1 MYNLFINL
9 KFQEG
14 AILFMEKEF
23 LIVDFNPQ
31 ASADVGKYALRQSLI
46 GSKEEVKPSEIKYAT
61 ENEYLA
67 RLIVRADDVEESV
80 FDGNTL
86 LFVVDKDHE
95 PKAISVVLYN
105 DETGSIKAIEPIIE
119 LAGDEEQAP
128 AQPQEQEEAHELGET
143 SKEELE
149 QKEASNEDS
158 LEQTIETIVPSVG
171 DLYERVNEPLHV
183 DEQFL
188 ADREVLS
195 LKTQL
200 ETSLST
206 IRFILGKEIDELIR
220 DGKFEEA
227 KRLVVEQLKQSPSS
241 ELLEYQSSLRALENQ
256 KEEVRMTVD
265 EIKSSYDKRKQEA
278 WEQEVLEYQA
288 RWEEEY
294 RLANP
299 DDSEVRAANY
309 VLSQKPH
316 IAELNQEVS
325 NKKVAVEKDVMTAI
339 VKSGGDSSTGRLL
352 DFLRMKERYQNELD
366 KITGAIAGNKRVVST
381 PVVEQPAFV
390 ETSHEE
396 VVAPVVEQ
404 EVHEELHQQ
413 LPDKE
418 EVPQISEDFD
428 DLDAEFEKEFA
439 ALDAAPVSL
448 ESTPVV
454 ELQPELSHEEVA
466 HNDIVDEDDLFE
478 DDFEDVEEESPEQ
491 HEDLGDSFDEL
502 GDEEELHEEIAHNED
517 EEFESE
523 DEDDFDDFAEYKED
537 EDEEVEA
544 PKSNKKL
551 GLGAKVGIGAGA
563 VGLLAAIGVG
573 GVMLLNPS
581 NDQKAN
587 EPSTSEQAP
596 AEKSEDTTVK
606 PLVSVGDTLVITKA
620 DKKEYTV
627 KVLEVLPDGSIY
639 TDGGDNG
646 EKIHITYEQLQ
657 KKFGQ

>member
-1 MYNLFINL
+1 
-9 KFQEG
+9 
-14 AILFMEKEF
+14 MEQEF
-23 LIVDFNPQ
+23 LIVDFEPQ
-31 ASADVGKYALRQSLI
+31 KSAEVEKFALRQALI
-46 GSKEEVKPSEIKYAT
+46 GNKEAVEPSEIKYAT
-61 ENEYLA
+61 ENEYSQ
-67 RLIVRADDVEESV
+67 RLIVRADDAEKSV

-86 LFVVDKDHE
+86 LFAVDKEYE
-95 PKAISVVLYN
+95 PRAISVVLYN
-105 DETGSIKAIEPIIE
+105 DETGSIKAIDPIIE
-119 LAGDEEQAP
+119 LAGANEELV
-128 AQPQEQEEAHELGET
+128 QPQVQEQLEAHEQEET
-143 SKEELE
+143 SH
-149 QKEASNEDS
+149 EDS
-158 LEQTIETIVPSVG
+158 EQESQSEDSIEQTIDTIVPSVG
-171 DLYERVNEPLHV
+171 DLYQRVNEPLHI

-188 ADREVLS
+188 TDREVLS
-195 LKTQL
+195 SKTQL

-227 KRLVVEQLKQSPSS
+227 KRLVVSELKQSPSS
-241 ELLEYQSSLRALENQ
+241 ELLEYQAALRALESQN
-256 KEEVRMTVD
+256 EEVRATVD

-309 VLSQKPH
+309 LLSQKPH
-316 IAELNQEVS
+316 IIELNNAVAE
-325 NKKVAVEKDVMTAI
+325 KKVAAEKDVLEAI
-339 VKSGGDSSTGRLL
+339 VKNGGDGSAGRLL
-352 DFLRMKERYQNELD
+352 DFLRTKERYQLELD
-366 KITGAIAGNKRVVST
+366 KIAGAISHSKRVEST
-381 PVVEQPAFV
+381 PVVEEPAFV
-390 ETSHEE
+390 EEQHVQEE
-396 VVAPVVEQ
+396 VQPVVEQ
-404 EVHEELHQQ
+404 EVHQEL
-413 LPDKE
+413 PSKE
-418 EVPQISEDFD
+418 EVAPISDDFD

-448 ESTPVV
+448 ESAPVV
-454 ELQPELSHEEVA
+454 EEQPEVLHEEVA
-466 HNDIVDEDDLFE
+466 HEVVSHNDIDENDFLE
-478 DDFEDVEEESPEQ
+478 DDFEDFEESPKQ

-502 GDEEELHEEIAHNED
+502 GDEEEHHEAISYDD
-517 EEFESE
+517 EFDVES
-523 DEDDFDDFAEYKED
+523 DEDDFDDFAEYKDD

-544 PKSNKKL
+544 PKSGKKL
-551 GLGAKVGIGAGA
+551 GLGAKIGIGAGA
-563 VGLLAAIGVG
+563 VGLLAAVGVG
-573 GVMLLNPS
+573 GVMLLNQG

-596 AEKSEDTTVK
+596 AEKSDDTTVK

>member
-1 MYNLFINL
+1 
-9 KFQEG
+9 
-14 AILFMEKEF
+14 MEKEF

-61 ENEYLA
+61 ENEYSA

-105 DETGSIKAIEPIIE
+105 DETGSIKVIEPIIE
-119 LAGDEEQAP
+119 LVGDEEQAP
-128 AQPQEQEEAHELGET
+128 AQPQEQEEAREQGET
-143 SKEELE
+143 SQEESE
-149 QKEASNEDS
+149 QEEASNEDS

-227 KRLVVEQLKQSPSS
+227 KRLVIEQLKQSPSS

-325 NKKVAVEKDVMTAI
+325 NKKVAAEKDVMTAI

-381 PVVEQPAFV
+381 RVVEQPAFV
-390 ETSHEE
+390 EESHEE

-404 EVHEELHQQ
+404 EVHEELQHQ

-418 EVPQISEDFD
+418 EATQISEDFD

-448 ESTPVV
+448 ESAPVV
-454 ELQPELSHEEVA
+454 ESQPEVSHEETA
-466 HNDIVDEDDLFE
+466 HNDIVEDEDLFE
-478 DDFEDVEEESPEQ
+478 DDFEDVEESPK
-491 HEDLGDSFDEL
+491 HNEDLGDSFDEL

-517 EEFESE
+517 DEFDVES
-523 DEDDFDDFAEYKED
+523 DEDDFDDFAEYKE

-587 EPSTSEQAP
+587 EPSTSEQVP

>member
-1 MYNLFINL
+1 
-9 KFQEG
+9 
-14 AILFMEKEF
+14 MEKEF
-23 LIVDFNPQ
+23 LIVDFTPQ
-31 ASADVGKYALRQSLI
+31 GDAKFASYALRQSLI
-46 GSKEEVKPSEIKYAT
+46 GSKEAVDPSEIKYAT
-61 ENEYLA
+61 ENEYTT

-86 LFVVDKDHE
+86 LFVVDKDYE

-105 DETGSIKAIEPIIE
+105 DETGSIKVIDPIIE
-119 LAGDEEQAP
+119 LASANEEQAP
-128 AQPQEQEEAHELGET
+128 AQPQEQEEAHGQGET
-143 SKEELE
+143 SQEESE

-316 IAELNQEVS
+316 IAELNEVVAT
-325 NKKVAVEKDVMTAI
+325 NKVAAEKDVMTAI
-339 VKSGGDSSTGRLL
+339 VKNGGDSSTGRLL

-390 ETSHEE
+390 EESHEE
-396 VVAPVVEQ
+396 VVAPTVEQ
-404 EVHEELHQQ
+404 ESHEELHQQ
-413 LPDKE
+413 LPGKE
-418 EVPQISEDFD
+418 EATQISEDFD

-448 ESTPVV
+448 ESAPVV
-454 ELQPELSHEEVA
+454 DSQPEVSHEEVA

-478 DDFEDVEEESPEQ
+478 DDFEDVAEESPK
-491 HEDLGDSFDEL
+491 HDEDLGDSFDEL
-502 GDEEELHEEIAHNED
+502 GDEEELHGEISHDED

-537 EDEEVEA
+537 EDDEVEA

>member
-1 MYNLFINL
+1 
-9 KFQEG
+9 
-14 AILFMEKEF
+14 MEKEF
-23 LIVDFNPQ
+23 LIVDFTPQ
-31 ASADVGKYALRQSLI
+31 GDAKFASYALRQSLI
-46 GSKEEVKPSEIKYAT
+46 GSKEAVDPSEIKYAT
-61 ENEYLA
+61 ENEYTT

-86 LFVVDKDHE
+86 LFVVDKDYE

-105 DETGSIKAIEPIIE
+105 DETGSIKVIDPIIE
-119 LAGDEEQAP
+119 LASANEEQAP
-128 AQPQEQEEAHELGET
+128 AQPQEQEEAHGQGET
-143 SKEELE
+143 SQEESE

-158 LEQTIETIVPSVG
+158 LEQTIKTIVPSVG

-227 KRLVVEQLKQSPSS
+227 KRLVVAQLKQSPSS

-316 IAELNQEVS
+316 IAELNEVVAT
-325 NKKVAVEKDVMTAI
+325 NKVAAEKDVMTAI
-339 VKSGGDSSTGRLL
+339 VKNGGDSSTGRLL

-390 ETSHEE
+390 EESHEE
-396 VVAPVVEQ
+396 VVAPTVEQ
-404 EVHEELHQQ
+404 ESHEELHQQ
-413 LPDKE
+413 LPGKE
-418 EVPQISEDFD
+418 EATQISEDFD

-448 ESTPVV
+448 ESAPVV
-454 ELQPELSHEEVA
+454 DSQPEVSHEEVA

-478 DDFEDVEEESPEQ
+478 DDFEDVAEESPK
-491 HEDLGDSFDEL
+491 HDEDLGDSFDEL
-502 GDEEELHEEIAHNED
+502 GDEEELHGEISHDED
-517 EEFESE
+517 EEFESK

>member
-1 MYNLFINL
+1 
-9 KFQEG
+9 
-14 AILFMEKEF
+14 MEKEF
-23 LIVDFNPQ
+23 LIVDFTPQ
-31 ASADVGKYALRQSLI
+31 GDANVTTYALRQSLI
-46 GSKEEVKPSEIKYAT
+46 GSKEAVAPSEIKYAT
-61 ENEYLA
+61 ENDYEN
-67 RLIVRADDVEESV
+67 RLIVQVDDVENSV

-86 LFVVDKDHE
+86 LFAVDKEYE
-95 PKAISVVLYN
+95 PRAISVVLYN

-119 LAGDEEQAP
+119 LAGDEEEQAP
-128 AQPQEQEEAHELGET
+128 AQPQEQEEAHEQGET
-143 SKEELE
+143 SQEESE
-149 QKEASNEDS
+149 QEEASSEDS

-316 IAELNQEVS
+316 IAELSEAVAEN
-325 NKKVAVEKDVMTAI
+325 KVAAEKDVMTAI
-339 VKSGGDSSTGRLL
+339 VKNGGDSSTGRLL

-366 KITGAIAGNKRVVST
+366 KITGAISGNKRVVST

-390 ETSHEE
+390 EESHEE
-396 VVAPVVEQ
+396 VVAPAVEQ
-404 EVHEELHQQ
+404 EAHEELHQQ

-418 EVPQISEDFD
+418 EATQISEDFD

-454 ELQPELSHEEVA
+454 ESQPELSHEEVA

-478 DDFEDVEEESPEQ
+478 DDLEDVEEESPEQ

-502 GDEEELHEEIAHNED
+502 GDEEELHGEIAHDED

>member
-1 MYNLFINL
+1 
-9 KFQEG
+9 
-14 AILFMEKEF
+14 MEKEF
-23 LIVDFNPQ
+23 LIVDFTPQ
-31 ASADVGKYALRQSLI
+31 GDANVTTYALRQSLI
-46 GSKEEVKPSEIKYAT
+46 GSKEAVAPSEIKYAT
-61 ENEYLA
+61 ENDYEN
-67 RLIVRADDVEESV
+67 RLIVQVDDVENSV

-86 LFVVDKDHE
+86 LFAVDKEYE
-95 PKAISVVLYN
+95 PRAISVVLYN
-105 DETGSIKAIEPIIE
+105 DETGSIKAVEPIIE
-119 LAGDEEQAP
+119 LAGDKEEQAP
-128 AQPQEQEEAHELGET
+128 AQPQEQEEAHEQGET
-143 SKEELE
+143 SQEESE
-149 QKEASNEDS
+149 QKEALNEDS

-325 NKKVAVEKDVMTAI
+325 NKKVAAEKDVMTAI

-366 KITGAIAGNKRVVST
+366 KITGAIAGNKRVAST
-381 PVVEQPAFV
+381 PVVEQPAFF
-390 ETSHEE
+390 EESHEE

-404 EVHEELHQQ
+404 EAHEELHQQ

-418 EVPQISEDFD
+418 EATQISEDFD

-448 ESTPVV
+448 ESAPVV
-454 ELQPELSHEEVA
+454 ESQPEVTHEEVA

-502 GDEEELHEEIAHNED
+502 GDEEELHGEISHD
-517 EEFESE
+517 E

-537 EDEEVEA
+537 EDEEVES

>member
-1 MYNLFINL
+1 
-9 KFQEG
+9 
-14 AILFMEKEF
+14 MEKEF
-23 LIVDFNPQ
+23 LIVDFTPQ
-31 ASADVGKYALRQSLI
+31 GDANVTTYALRQSLI
-46 GSKEEVKPSEIKYAT
+46 GSKEAVAPSEIKYAT
-61 ENEYLA
+61 ENDYEN
-67 RLIVRADDVEESV
+67 RLIVQVDDVENSV
-80 FDGNTL
+80 FDGHTL
-86 LFVVDKDHE
+86 LFAVDKEYE
-95 PKAISVVLYN
+95 PRAISVVLYN

-119 LAGDEEQAP
+119 LAGDEEEQAP
-128 AQPQEQEEAHELGET
+128 AQPQEQEEAHEQGET
-143 SKEELE
+143 SQEESE
-149 QKEASNEDS
+149 QEEASSEDS

-316 IAELNQEVS
+316 IAELSEAVAEN
-325 NKKVAVEKDVMTAI
+325 KVAAEKDVMTAI
-339 VKSGGDSSTGRLL
+339 VKNGGDSSTGRLL

-390 ETSHEE
+390 EESHEE

-404 EVHEELHQQ
+404 EAHEELHQQ

-418 EVPQISEDFD
+418 EATQISEDFD

-454 ELQPELSHEEVA
+454 ESQPEVTHEEFT

-478 DDFEDVEEESPEQ
+478 DDFEDVEEESPKQ

-502 GDEEELHEEIAHNED
+502 GDEEEHHGEISHDED

>member
-1 MYNLFINL
+1 
-9 KFQEG
+9 
-14 AILFMEKEF
+14 MEKEF

-31 ASADVGKYALRQSLI
+31 GDAKFASYALRQSLI
-46 GSKEEVKPSEIKYAT
+46 GSKEAVDPSEIKYAT
-61 ENEYLA
+61 ENDYST

-86 LFVVDKDHE
+86 LFAVDKEYE
-95 PKAISVVLYN
+95 PSAISVVLYN
-105 DETGSIKAIEPIIE
+105 DETGGIRAIEPIIE
-119 LAGDEEQAP
+119 SVGDNEKQAST
-128 AQPQEQEEAHELGET
+128 QPQEREET
-143 SKEELE
+143 SHEDSE
-149 QKEASNEDS
+149 QQEASNEDS
-158 LEQTIETIVPSVG
+158 LEQTIETIIPSIG
-171 DLYERVNEPLHV
+171 NLYERVNEPLHV
-183 DEQFL
+183 DDQFL
-188 ADREVLS
+188 ANIEVLS

-206 IRFILGKEIDELIR
+206 IRFIVGEELDELIR
-220 DGKFEEA
+220 DGKFDEA
-227 KRLVVEQLKQSPSS
+227 KRLVVEQLKQSPSI
-241 ELLEYQSSLRALENQ
+241 ELLEYQTSLRALENQ

-278 WEQEVLEYQA
+278 WEQELANYQL

-316 IAELNQEVS
+316 IAELNEAVAK
-325 NKKVAVEKDVMTAI
+325 NKVAAEKDVMTAI

-352 DFLRMKERYQNELD
+352 DFLRLKERYQNELD
-366 KITGAIAGNKRVVST
+366 KITGAIASNKRLAST
-381 PVVEQPAFV
+381 PVVETPAFV
-390 ETSHEE
+390 EESHEE
-396 VVAPVVEQ
+396 VAPVAEHEAHEELQ
-404 EVHEELHQQ
+404 EELHQQ

-418 EVPQISEDFD
+418 EVSPISEDFD

-448 ESTPVV
+448 ESTPVI
-454 ELQPELSHEEVA
+454 ESHPEVSHEEVA
-466 HNDIVDEDDLFE
+466 HHDIVEDDFSE
-478 DDFEDVEEESPEQ
+478 DDFEDVGESPKHE
-491 HEDLGDSFDEL
+491 EDLGDSFDEL
-502 GDEEELHEEIAHNED
+502 GDEEELHEEAIDDED
-517 EEFESE
+517 FDSE
-523 DEDDFDDFAEYKED
+523 DDDDFDDFAEYRED
-537 EDEEVEA
+537 DDEEVES
-544 PKSNKKL
+544 PKRSKKL
-551 GLGAKVGIGAGA
+551 GTGAKIGIGAGA
-563 VGLLAAIGVG
+563 VGLLATIGVG
-573 GVMLLNPS
+573 GMMLLNQG

-606 PLVSVGDTLVITKA
+606 PLVSVGDTLVITKS

>member
-1 MYNLFINL
+1 
-9 KFQEG
+9 
-14 AILFMEKEF
+14 MEKEF

-119 LAGDEEQAP
+119 LVGDEEQAP
-128 AQPQEQEEAHELGET
+128 AQPQEQEEAHEQEET
-143 SKEELE
+143 SQEELE

-325 NKKVAVEKDVMTAI
+325 NKKVAAEKDVMTAI
-339 VKSGGDSSTGRLL
+339 VKNGGDSSTGRLL
-352 DFLRMKERYQNELD
+352 DFLRMKERYQSELD

-390 ETSHEE
+390 EESHEE
-396 VVAPVVEQ
+396 VVAPTVEQ
-404 EVHEELHQQ
+404 ESHEELHQQ
-413 LPDKE
+413 LPGKE
-418 EVPQISEDFD
+418 EATQISEDFD

-454 ELQPELSHEEVA
+454 ESQPEVSHEEVA

-478 DDFEDVEEESPEQ
+478 DDFEDVAEESPKQ

-502 GDEEELHEEIAHNED
+502 GDEEELHGEISHDED
-517 EEFESE
+517 EEFKSE
-523 DEDDFDDFAEYKED
+523 DEDDFDDFAEYNED

-551 GLGAKVGIGAGA
+551 GLGAKIGIGAGA

>member
-1 MYNLFINL
+1 
-9 KFQEG
+9 
-14 AILFMEKEF
+14 MEKEF
-23 LIVDFNPQ
+23 LIVDFTPQ
-31 ASADVGKYALRQSLI
+31 GDANVTTYALRQSLI
-46 GSKEEVKPSEIKYAT
+46 GSKEAVAPSEIKYAT
-61 ENEYLA
+61 ENDYEN
-67 RLIVRADDVEESV
+67 RLIVQVDDVENSV

-86 LFVVDKDHE
+86 LFAVDKEYE
-95 PKAISVVLYN
+95 PRAISVVLYN

-119 LAGDEEQAP
+119 LAGDEEEQAP
-128 AQPQEQEEAHELGET
+128 AQPQEQEEAHEQGET
-143 SKEELE
+143 SQEESE
-149 QKEASNEDS
+149 QEEASSEDS

-316 IAELNQEVS
+316 IAELSEAVAEN
-325 NKKVAVEKDVMTAI
+325 KVAVEKDVMTAI
-339 VKSGGDSSTGRLL
+339 VKNGGDSSTGRLL

-381 PVVEQPAFV
+381 PVVEQPEFV
-390 ETSHEE
+390 EESHEE

-404 EVHEELHQQ
+404 EAHEELHQQ

-418 EVPQISEDFD
+418 EATQISEDFD

-454 ELQPELSHEEVA
+454 ESQPEVTHEEFT

-478 DDFEDVEEESPEQ
+478 DDFEDVEEESPKQ

-502 GDEEELHEEIAHNED
+502 GDEEEHHGEISHDED

>member
-1 MYNLFINL
+1 
-9 KFQEG
+9 
-14 AILFMEKEF
+14 MEKEF
-23 LIVDFNPQ
+23 LIVDFTPQ
-31 ASADVGKYALRQSLI
+31 GDAKFASYALRQSLI
-46 GSKEEVKPSEIKYAT
+46 GSKEAVDPSEIKYAT
-61 ENEYLA
+61 ENEYTT
-67 RLIVRADDVEESV
+67 RLIVRVDDVEESV

-86 LFVVDKDHE
+86 LFVVDKDYE

-105 DETGSIKAIEPIIE
+105 DETGSIKVIDPIIE
-119 LAGDEEQAP
+119 LASANEEQAP
-128 AQPQEQEEAHELGET
+128 AQPQEQEEAYGQGET
-143 SKEELE
+143 SQEESE

-256 KEEVRMTVD
+256 KEEVRITVD

-325 NKKVAVEKDVMTAI
+325 NKKVAAEKDVMTAI

-381 PVVEQPAFV
+381 QVVEQPAFV
-390 ETSHEE
+390 EESHEE

-404 EVHEELHQQ
+404 EAHEELHQQ

-418 EVPQISEDFD
+418 EAPQISEDFD

-454 ELQPELSHEEVA
+454 ESQPELSHEEVA
-466 HNDIVDEDDLFE
+466 HIDIVDEDDLFE
-478 DDFEDVEEESPEQ
+478 DDFEDVAEESPEQ

-502 GDEEELHEEIAHNED
+502 GDEEEHHGEITHDED

-523 DEDDFDDFAEYKED
+523 DEGDFDDFAEYKED

-596 AEKSEDTTVK
+596 AAKSEDTTVK

>member
-1 MYNLFINL
+1 
-9 KFQEG
+9 
-14 AILFMEKEF
+14 MEQEF
-23 LIVDFNPQ
+23 LIVDFTPQ
-31 ASADVGKYALRQSLI
+31 GDANVTTYALRQSLI
-46 GSKEEVKPSEIKYAT
+46 GSKEAVAPSEIKYAT
-61 ENEYLA
+61 ENDYEN
-67 RLIVRADDVEESV
+67 RLIVQVDDVENSV

-86 LFVVDKDHE
+86 LFAVDKEYE
-95 PKAISVVLYN
+95 PRAISVVLYN
-105 DETGSIKAIEPIIE
+105 DETGSIKAIDPIIE
-119 LAGDEEQAP
+119 LAGANEELV
-128 AQPQEQEEAHELGET
+128 QPQVQEQVEAHEQDET
-143 SKEELE
+143 SH
-149 QKEASNEDS
+149 EDS
-158 LEQTIETIVPSVG
+158 EQESQSEDSIEQTIETIVPSVG

-206 IRFILGKEIDELIR
+206 IRFFLGEEIDELIR

-241 ELLEYQSSLRALENQ
+241 ELLEYQSSLRALETQ

-325 NKKVAVEKDVMTAI
+325 NKKVAAEKDVMTAI

-366 KITGAIAGNKRVVST
+366 KITGAIAGNKRVAST

-390 ETSHEE
+390 EESHEE

-404 EVHEELHQQ
+404 EAHEELHQQ

-418 EVPQISEDFD
+418 EVTQISEDFD

-448 ESTPVV
+448 ESAPVV
-454 ELQPELSHEEVA
+454 ESQPEVSHEEVA

-478 DDFEDVEEESPEQ
+478 DDFEDVAEESPK
-491 HEDLGDSFDEL
+491 HDEDLGDSFDEL
-502 GDEEELHEEIAHNED
+502 GDEEELHGEISHDED

-537 EDEEVEA
+537 EDDEVEA

>member
-1 MYNLFINL
+1 
-9 KFQEG
+9 
-14 AILFMEKEF
+14 MEKEF
-23 LIVDFNPQ
+23 LIVDFTPQ
-31 ASADVGKYALRQSLI
+31 GDAKFASYALRQSLI
-46 GSKEEVKPSEIKYAT
+46 GSKEAVDPSEIKYAT
-61 ENEYLA
+61 ENEYTT

-86 LFVVDKDHE
+86 LFVVDKDYE

-105 DETGSIKAIEPIIE
+105 DETGSIKVIDPIIE
-119 LAGDEEQAP
+119 LASANEEQAP
-128 AQPQEQEEAHELGET
+128 AQPQEQEEAHGQGET
-143 SKEELE
+143 SQEESE

-227 KRLVVEQLKQSPSS
+227 KRLVVAQLKQSPSS

-278 WEQEVLEYQA
+278 WEQEVLEHQA

-316 IAELNQEVS
+316 IAELNEVVAT
-325 NKKVAVEKDVMTAI
+325 NKVAAEKDVMTAI
-339 VKSGGDSSTGRLL
+339 VKNGGDSSTGRLL

-390 ETSHEE
+390 EESHEE

-404 EVHEELHQQ
+404 EAHEELHQQ

-454 ELQPELSHEEVA
+454 ESQSELSHEEVA

-502 GDEEELHEEIAHNED
+502 GDEEELHGEIAHDED

>member
-1 MYNLFINL
+1 
-9 KFQEG
+9 
-14 AILFMEKEF
+14 MEKEF
-23 LIVDFNPQ
+23 LIVDFTPQ
-31 ASADVGKYALRQSLI
+31 GDANVTTYALRQSLI
-46 GSKEEVKPSEIKYAT
+46 GSKEAVAPSEIKYAT
-61 ENEYLA
+61 ENDYEN
-67 RLIVRADDVEESV
+67 RLIVQVDDVEDSV

-86 LFVVDKDHE
+86 LFAVDKEYE
-95 PKAISVVLYN
+95 PRAISVVLYN
-105 DETGSIKAIEPIIE
+105 DETGSIKAVEPIIE
-119 LAGDEEQAP
+119 LAGDKEEQAP
-128 AQPQEQEEAHELGET
+128 AQPQEQEEAHEQGET
-143 SKEELE
+143 SQEESE
-149 QKEASNEDS
+149 QEEASSEDS

-309 VLSQKPH
+309 VLSQKPY
-316 IAELNQEVS
+316 IAELSEAVAEN
-325 NKKVAVEKDVMTAI
+325 KVAAEKDVMTAI
-339 VKSGGDSSTGRLL
+339 VKNGGDSSTGRLL

-390 ETSHEE
+390 EESHEE

-404 EVHEELHQQ
+404 EAHEELHQQ

-418 EVPQISEDFD
+418 EATQISEDFD

-454 ELQPELSHEEVA
+454 ESQPEVTHEEFT

-478 DDFEDVEEESPEQ
+478 DDFEDVEEESPKQ
-491 HEDLGDSFDEL
+491 HEDLGDSFDES
-502 GDEEELHEEIAHNED
+502 GDDEEHHGEITHDED
-517 EEFESE
+517 

>member
-1 MYNLFINL
+1 
-9 KFQEG
+9 
-14 AILFMEKEF
+14 MEKEF
-23 LIVDFNPQ
+23 LIVDFEPQ
-31 ASADVGKYALRQSLI
+31 ANAEVEKFALRQALI
-46 GSKEEVKPSEIKYAT
+46 GSKEAVEPSEIKYAT
-61 ENEYLA
+61 ENEYST
-67 RLIVRADDVEESV
+67 RLIVRADDVESSV
-80 FDGNTL
+80 FDDNTL
-86 LFVVDKDHE
+86 LFAVDKEYE
-95 PKAISVVLYN
+95 PRAISVVLYN
-105 DETGSIKAIEPIIE
+105 DETGGIKAIEPIIE
-119 LAGDEEQAP
+119 LASADEEQSP
-128 AQPQEQEEAHELGET
+128 AQPQEQEEAYNERET
-143 SKEELE
+143 SHEDSE
-149 QKEASNEDS
+149 QEEASNEDS
-158 LEQTIETIVPSVG
+158 LEQTIETIVPSIG

-188 ADREVLS
+188 ANIEVLS

-206 IRFILGKEIDELIR
+206 IRFIIGKELDELIR

-241 ELLEYQSSLRALENQ
+241 ELLEYQTALRALENQ

-278 WEQEVLEYQA
+278 WEQELADYQL

-316 IAELNQEVS
+316 IAELNEAVS
-325 NKKVAVEKDVMTAI
+325 KNKVAAEKDVMTAI
-339 VKSGGDSSTGRLL
+339 VKNGGDGSTGRLL
-352 DFLRMKERYQNELD
+352 DFLRTKELYQRELD
-366 KITGAIAGNKRVVST
+366 KIAGAIASSKRVVST
-381 PVVEQPAFV
+381 SVVEAPAFV
-390 ETSHEE
+390 EESHEE
-396 VVAPVVEQ
+396 VAPVVEH
-404 EVHEELHQQ
+404 EAHEEIHQE

-418 EVPQISEDFD
+418 EVSQISEDFD

-439 ALDAAPVSL
+439 ALDAEPISL

-454 ELQPELSHEEVA
+454 ESQSELSHEEVA
-466 HNDIVDEDDLFE
+466 HNDIVEDDFLE
-478 DDFEDVEEESPEQ
+478 DDFEDVEESPK
-491 HEDLGDSFDEL
+491 HEEVLGDSFDDL
-502 GDEEELHEEIAHNED
+502 GDEEELHEESIED
-517 EEFESE
+517 EDVDFDSE
-523 DEDDFDDFAEYKED
+523 DEDDFDDFAEYQED
-537 EDEEVEA
+537 EDDEVEA

-551 GLGAKVGIGAGA
+551 GTGAKIGIGAGA

-573 GVMLLNPS
+573 GMMLLNPGT
-581 NDQKAN
+581 DQKAN
-587 EPSTSEQAP
+587 EPSTSEQAS

-627 KVLEVLPDGSIY
+627 KVLEVLPDGSVY

>member
-1 MYNLFINL
+1 
-9 KFQEG
+9 
-14 AILFMEKEF
+14 MEKEF

-61 ENEYLA
+61 ENEYSA

-95 PKAISVVLYN
+95 PKAISAVLYN
-105 DETGSIKAIEPIIE
+105 DETGSIKVIEPIIE
-119 LAGDEEQAP
+119 LVGDEEEQAP
-128 AQPQEQEEAHELGET
+128 AQPQEQEEAHEQGET
-143 SKEELE
+143 SQEYSE
-149 QKEASNEDS
+149 QEEASNEDS

-227 KRLVVEQLKQSPSS
+227 KRLVIEQLKQSPSS

-325 NKKVAVEKDVMTAI
+325 NKKVAAEKDVMTAI

-381 PVVEQPAFV
+381 QVVEQPAFV
-390 ETSHEE
+390 EESHEE
-396 VVAPVVEQ
+396 VVAPVLEQ
-404 EVHEELHQQ
+404 EVHEELHHQ

-418 EVPQISEDFD
+418 EATQISEDFD

-448 ESTPVV
+448 ESAPVV
-454 ELQPELSHEEVA
+454 ESQPEVSHEEIA
-466 HNDIVDEDDLFE
+466 HNDIVEDEDLFE
-478 DDFEDVEEESPEQ
+478 DDFEDVEESPK
-491 HEDLGDSFDEL
+491 HNEDLGDSFDEL

-517 EEFESE
+517 DEFDVES
-523 DEDDFDDFAEYKED
+523 DEDDFDDFAEYKE

-587 EPSTSEQAP
+587 EPSTSEQVP

>member
-1 MYNLFINL
+1 
-9 KFQEG
+9 
-14 AILFMEKEF
+14 MEKEF
-23 LIVDFNPQ
+23 LIVDFEPQ
-31 ASADVGKYALRQSLI
+31 ASADVEKFALRQALI
-46 GSKEEVKPSEIKYAT
+46 GNKEAVEPSEIQYAT
-61 ENEYLA
+61 ANDYST

-80 FDGNTL
+80 FDGHTL
-86 LFVVDKDHE
+86 LFAVDKDYE
-95 PKAISVVLYN
+95 PRAISVVLYN
-105 DETGSIKAIEPIIE
+105 DETGAIRVIDPIIE
-119 LAGDEEQAP
+119 LAGDGEEQAP
-128 AQPQEQEEAHELGET
+128 AQPQEQEEAHEQGET
-143 SKEELE
+143 SQEESE

-325 NKKVAVEKDVMTAI
+325 NKKVAAEKDVMTAI
-339 VKSGGDSSTGRLL
+339 VKNGGDSSTGRLL

-366 KITGAIAGNKRVVST
+366 KITGAIVGNKRVVST

-390 ETSHEE
+390 EESHEE
-396 VVAPVVEQ
+396 VVAPTVEQ
-404 EVHEELHQQ
+404 EAHEELHQQ

-418 EVPQISEDFD
+418 EVAQISEDFD

-439 ALDAAPVSL
+439 ALDVAPVSL
-448 ESTPVV
+448 ESAPVV
-454 ELQPELSHEEVA
+454 EPQPEVSHEEVA

-478 DDFEDVEEESPEQ
+478 DDFEDVVQESPEQ
-491 HEDLGDSFDEL
+491 HEDLGDSFEDLGDSFDEL
-502 GDEEELHEEIAHNED
+502 GDEEEHHGEISHDED

-596 AEKSEDTTVK
+596 AEKSEDTAVK

>member
-1 MYNLFINL
+1 
-9 KFQEG
+9 
-14 AILFMEKEF
+14 MEKEF
-23 LIVDFNPQ
+23 LIVDFTPQ
-31 ASADVGKYALRQSLI
+31 GDAKFASYALRQSLI
-46 GSKEEVKPSEIKYAT
+46 GSKEAVDPSEIKYAT
-61 ENEYLA
+61 ENEYTT

-86 LFVVDKDHE
+86 LFVVDKDYE

-105 DETGSIKAIEPIIE
+105 DETGSIKVIDPIIE
-119 LAGDEEQAP
+119 LASANEEQAP
-128 AQPQEQEEAHELGET
+128 AQPQEQEEAHGQGET
-143 SKEELE
+143 SQEESE

-158 LEQTIETIVPSVG
+158 LKQTIETIVPSVG

-227 KRLVVEQLKQSPSS
+227 KRLVVAQLKQSPSS

-316 IAELNQEVS
+316 IAELNEVVAT
-325 NKKVAVEKDVMTAI
+325 NKVAAEKDVMTAI
-339 VKSGGDSSTGRLL
+339 VKNGGDSSTGRLL

-390 ETSHEE
+390 EESHEE

-404 EVHEELHQQ
+404 EAHEELHQQ

-454 ELQPELSHEEVA
+454 ESQPELSHEEVA

-478 DDFEDVEEESPEQ
+478 DDFEDVAEESPK
-491 HEDLGDSFDEL
+491 HDEDLGDSFDEL
-502 GDEEELHEEIAHNED
+502 GDEEELHGEISHDED

>member
-1 MYNLFINL
+1 
-9 KFQEG
+9 
-14 AILFMEKEF
+14 MEKEF
-23 LIVDFNPQ
+23 LIVDFTPQ
-31 ASADVGKYALRQSLI
+31 GDAKFASYALRQSLI
-46 GSKEEVKPSEIKYAT
+46 GSKEAVDPSEIKYAT
-61 ENEYLA
+61 ENEYTT

-86 LFVVDKDHE
+86 LFVVDKDYE

-105 DETGSIKAIEPIIE
+105 DETGSIKVIDPIIE
-119 LAGDEEQAP
+119 LASANEEQAP
-128 AQPQEQEEAHELGET
+128 AQPQEQEEAHGQGET
-143 SKEELE
+143 SQEESE

-227 KRLVVEQLKQSPSS
+227 KRLVVAQLKQSPSS

-316 IAELNQEVS
+316 IAELNEVVAT
-325 NKKVAVEKDVMTAI
+325 NKVAAEKDVMTAI
-339 VKSGGDSSTGRLL
+339 VKNGGDSSTGRLL

-366 KITGAIAGNKRVVST
+366 KITGAIAGNKRVVPT

-390 ETSHEE
+390 EESHEE

-404 EVHEELHQQ
+404 EAHEELHQQ

-454 ELQPELSHEEVA
+454 ESQPELSHEEVA
-466 HNDIVDEDDLFE
+466 HNDIVDEDD
-478 DDFEDVEEESPEQ
+478 FEDVEEESPE
-491 HEDLGDSFDEL
+491 HDEDLGDSFDEL
-502 GDEEELHEEIAHNED
+502 GDEEELHGEIAHDVDD
-517 EEFESE
+517 EFDVES

>member
-1 MYNLFINL
+1 
-9 KFQEG
+9 
-14 AILFMEKEF
+14 MEKEF

-119 LAGDEEQAP
+119 LVGDEEQAP
-128 AQPQEQEEAHELGET
+128 AQPQEQEEAHEQGET
-143 SKEELE
+143 SQEYSE
-149 QKEASNEDS
+149 QEEASNEDS

-325 NKKVAVEKDVMTAI
+325 NKKVAAEKDVMTAI

-366 KITGAIAGNKRVVST
+366 NITGAIAGNKRVVST
-381 PVVEQPAFV
+381 QVVEQPAFV
-390 ETSHEE
+390 EESHEE

-404 EVHEELHQQ
+404 EVHEELHHQ

-418 EVPQISEDFD
+418 EATQISEDFD

-448 ESTPVV
+448 ESAPVV
-454 ELQPELSHEEVA
+454 ESQPEVSHEEVA

-478 DDFEDVEEESPEQ
+478 DDFEDVAEESPK
-491 HEDLGDSFDEL
+491 HDEDLGDSFDEL
-502 GDEEELHEEIAHNED
+502 GDEEELHGEISHDED

>member
-1 MYNLFINL
+1 
-9 KFQEG
+9 
-14 AILFMEKEF
+14 MEKEF
-23 LIVDFNPQ
+23 LIVDFEPQ
-31 ASADVGKYALRQSLI
+31 KSAEVEKFALRQALI
-46 GSKEEVKPSEIKYAT
+46 GNKEAVEPSEIQYAT
-61 ENEYLA
+61 TNDYST
-67 RLIVRADDVEESV
+67 RLIVRADDAEKSV

-86 LFVVDKDHE
+86 LFAVDKEYE
-95 PKAISVVLYN
+95 PRAISVVLYN
-105 DETGSIKAIEPIIE
+105 DETGAIRVIDPIIE

-128 AQPQEQEEAHELGET
+128 AQPQPQEQEESHEQGET
-143 SKEELE
+143 SQEESE
-149 QKEASNEDS
+149 QNEASNEDS

-316 IAELNQEVS
+316 IAELSEAVAEN
-325 NKKVAVEKDVMTAI
+325 KVAAEKDVMTAI
-339 VKSGGDSSTGRLL
+339 VKNGGDSSTGRLL

-390 ETSHEE
+390 EASHEE
-396 VVAPVVEQ
+396 VVAPTVEQ
-404 EVHEELHQQ
+404 EAHEELHQQ

-418 EVPQISEDFD
+418 EVTQISEDFD

-448 ESTPVV
+448 ESAPVV
-454 ELQPELSHEEVA
+454 ESQPEVSHEEVA

-478 DDFEDVEEESPEQ
+478 DDFEDIAEESPK
-491 HEDLGDSFDEL
+491 HDEDLGDSFDEL
-502 GDEEELHEEIAHNED
+502 GDEEELHGEISHDED

>member
-1 MYNLFINL
+1 
-9 KFQEG
+9 
-14 AILFMEKEF
+14 MEKEF
-23 LIVDFNPQ
+23 LIVDFTPQ
-31 ASADVGKYALRQSLI
+31 GDAKFASYALRQSLI
-46 GSKEEVKPSEIKYAT
+46 GSKEAVDPSEIKYAT
-61 ENEYLA
+61 ENEYTT

-80 FDGNTL
+80 FDSNTL
-86 LFVVDKDHE
+86 LFVVDKDYE

-105 DETGSIKAIEPIIE
+105 DETGSIKVIDPIIE
-119 LAGDEEQAP
+119 LASANEEQAP
-128 AQPQEQEEAHELGET
+128 AQPQEQEEAHGQGET
-143 SKEELE
+143 SQEESE

-227 KRLVVEQLKQSPSS
+227 KRLVVAQLKQSPSS

-316 IAELNQEVS
+316 IAELNEVVAT
-325 NKKVAVEKDVMTAI
+325 NKVAAEKDVMTAI
-339 VKSGGDSSTGRLL
+339 VKNGGDSSTGRLL

-390 ETSHEE
+390 EESHEE
-396 VVAPVVEQ
+396 VVAPTVEQ
-404 EVHEELHQQ
+404 ESHEELHQQ
-413 LPDKE
+413 LPGKE
-418 EVPQISEDFD
+418 EATQISEDFD

-448 ESTPVV
+448 ESAPVV
-454 ELQPELSHEEVA
+454 DSQPEVSHEEVA

-478 DDFEDVEEESPEQ
+478 DDFEDVAEESPK
-491 HEDLGDSFDEL
+491 HDEDLGDSFDEL
-502 GDEEELHEEIAHNED
+502 GDEEELHGEISHDED

-587 EPSTSEQAP
+587 GPSTSEQAP

>member
-1 MYNLFINL
+1 
-9 KFQEG
+9 
-14 AILFMEKEF
+14 MEKEF
-23 LIVDFNPQ
+23 LIVDFTPQ
-31 ASADVGKYALRQSLI
+31 GDANVTTYALRQSLI
-46 GSKEEVKPSEIKYAT
+46 GSKEAVAPSEIKYAT
-61 ENEYLA
+61 ENDYEN
-67 RLIVRADDVEESV
+67 RLIVQVDDVEDSV

-86 LFVVDKDHE
+86 LFAVDKEYE
-95 PKAISVVLYN
+95 PRAISVVLYN
-105 DETGSIKAIEPIIE
+105 DETGSIKAVEPIIE
-119 LAGDEEQAP
+119 LAGDKEEQAP
-128 AQPQEQEEAHELGET
+128 AQPQEQEEAHEQGET
-143 SKEELE
+143 SQEESE
-149 QKEASNEDS
+149 QEEASSEDS

-309 VLSQKPH
+309 VLSQKPY
-316 IAELNQEVS
+316 IAELSEAVAEN
-325 NKKVAVEKDVMTAI
+325 KVAAEKDVMTAI
-339 VKSGGDSSTGRLL
+339 VKNGGDSSTGRLL

-390 ETSHEE
+390 EESHEE

-404 EVHEELHQQ
+404 EAHEELHQQ

-418 EVPQISEDFD
+418 EATQISEDFD
-428 DLDAEFEKEFA
+428 DLDAEFEKELA

-454 ELQPELSHEEVA
+454 ESQPEVTHEEFT

-478 DDFEDVEEESPEQ
+478 DDFEDVEEESPKQ

-502 GDEEELHEEIAHNED
+502 GDD
-517 EEFESE
+517 EEHHGEITHDE
-523 DEDDFDDFAEYKED
+523 DDEDDFDDFAEYKED

>member
-1 MYNLFINL
+1 
-9 KFQEG
+9 
-14 AILFMEKEF
+14 MEKEF
-23 LIVDFNPQ
+23 LIVDFEPQ
-31 ASADVGKYALRQSLI
+31 ASADVEKFALRQALI
-46 GSKEEVKPSEIKYAT
+46 GNKEAVEPSEIQYAT
-61 ENEYLA
+61 ANDYST
-67 RLIVRADDVEESV
+67 RLIVRADDAEKSV

-86 LFVVDKDHE
+86 LFAVDKDYE

-105 DETGSIKAIEPIIE
+105 DETGAIRVIDPIIE
-119 LAGDEEQAP
+119 LAGDGEEQAP
-128 AQPQEQEEAHELGET
+128 AQPQEQDEAHEQGET
-143 SKEELE
+143 SQEESE
-149 QKEASNEDS
+149 HEEASNEDS

-188 ADREVLS
+188 ADRGVLS

-325 NKKVAVEKDVMTAI
+325 NKKVAAEKDVMTAI

-390 ETSHEE
+390 EESHEE

-404 EVHEELHQQ
+404 EAHEELHQQ
-413 LPDKE
+413 LPGKE
-418 EVPQISEDFD
+418 EATQISEDFD

-448 ESTPVV
+448 ESTPMV
-454 ELQPELSHEEVA
+454 ESQPELSHEEVA

-478 DDFEDVEEESPEQ
+478 DDFEDVEEESPKHE
-491 HEDLGDSFDEL
+491 EDLGDSFDEL
-502 GDEEELHEEIAHNED
+502 GDEEELHGEISHDED

-523 DEDDFDDFAEYKED
+523 DEDDFDDFAEYKE

>member
-1 MYNLFINL
+1 
-9 KFQEG
+9 
-14 AILFMEKEF
+14 MEKEF
-23 LIVDFNPQ
+23 LIVDFEPQ
-31 ASADVGKYALRQSLI
+31 ANAEVEKFALRQALI
-46 GSKEEVKPSEIKYAT
+46 GSKEAVEPSEIQYAT
-61 ENEYLA
+61 ANEYST
-67 RLIVRADDVEESV
+67 RLIVRADDVEKSV

-86 LFVVDKDHE
+86 LFAVDKEYE
-95 PKAISVVLYN
+95 PRAISVVLYN
-105 DETGSIKAIEPIIE
+105 DETGGIKAIDPIIE
-119 LAGDEEQAP
+119 LASADENQAP
-128 AQPQEQEEAHELGET
+128 AQLQEQEEAHNEGET
-143 SKEELE
+143 SHEDSE
-149 QKEASNEDS
+149 QEEASNEDS
-158 LEQTIETIVPSVG
+158 LEQTIETIVPSIG
-171 DLYERVNEPLHV
+171 DLYERVNEPLHI

-188 ADREVLS
+188 ANIEVLS

-206 IRFILGKEIDELIR
+206 IRFIVGKELDELIR
-220 DGKFEEA
+220 DGKFDES

-241 ELLEYQSSLRALENQ
+241 ELLEYQTALRALENQ

-278 WEQEVLEYQA
+278 WEQELADYQL

-316 IAELNQEVS
+316 IAELNEAVS
-325 NKKVAVEKDVMTAI
+325 KNKVAAEKDVMTAI

-352 DFLRMKERYQNELD
+352 DFLRLKERYQSELD
-366 KITGAIAGNKRVVST
+366 KIAGAIAGSKRVVST
-381 PVVEQPAFV
+381 PVVEAPAFV
-390 ETSHEE
+390 EESHEE
-396 VVAPVVEQ
+396 VAPVVEH
-404 EVHEELHQQ
+404 EAHEELHQE

-418 EVPQISEDFD
+418 EVAQISEDFD

-439 ALDAAPVSL
+439 ALDAEPISL

-454 ELQPELSHEEVA
+454 ESQPEVSHEEVA
-466 HNDIVDEDDLFE
+466 HNDIVEDDLLE
-478 DDFEDVEEESPEQ
+478 DDFEDVEESPK
-491 HEDLGDSFDEL
+491 HEEVLGDSFDDL
-502 GDEEELHEEIAHNED
+502 GDEDELHEESIED
-517 EEFESE
+517 EDVDFDSE
-523 DEDDFDDFAEYKED
+523 DEDDFDDFAEYQED
-537 EDEEVEA
+537 EDDEVEA

-551 GLGAKVGIGAGA
+551 GTGAKIGIGAGA

-573 GVMLLNPS
+573 GMMLLNPGT
-581 NDQKAN
+581 DQKAN
-587 EPSTSEQAP
+587 EPSTSEQAS

-627 KVLEVLPDGSIY
+627 KVLEVLPDGSVY

>member
-1 MYNLFINL
+1 
-9 KFQEG
+9 
-14 AILFMEKEF
+14 MEKEF
-23 LIVDFNPQ
+23 LIVDFTPQ
-31 ASADVGKYALRQSLI
+31 GDAKFASYALRQSLI
-46 GSKEEVKPSEIKYAT
+46 GSKEAVDPSEIKYAT
-61 ENEYLA
+61 ENEYTT

-86 LFVVDKDHE
+86 LFVVDKDYE

-105 DETGSIKAIEPIIE
+105 DETGSIKVIDPIIE
-119 LAGDEEQAP
+119 LASANEEQAP
-128 AQPQEQEEAHELGET
+128 AQPQEQEEAHGQGET
-143 SKEELE
+143 SQEESE

-183 DEQFL
+183 DEQSL

-227 KRLVVEQLKQSPSS
+227 KRLVVAQLKQSPSS

-278 WEQEVLEYQA
+278 WEQEVLDYQA

-316 IAELNQEVS
+316 IAELNELVAT
-325 NKKVAVEKDVMTAI
+325 NKVAAEKDVMTAI
-339 VKSGGDSSTGRLL
+339 VKNGGDSSTGRLL

-390 ETSHEE
+390 EESHEE
-396 VVAPVVEQ
+396 VVAPTVEQ
-404 EVHEELHQQ
+404 ESHEELHQQ
-413 LPDKE
+413 LPGKE
-418 EVPQISEDFD
+418 EATQISEDFD

-448 ESTPVV
+448 ESAPVV
-454 ELQPELSHEEVA
+454 DSQPEVSHEEVA
-466 HNDIVDEDDLFE
+466 HNDIVDKDDLFE
-478 DDFEDVEEESPEQ
+478 DDFEDVAEESPK
-491 HEDLGDSFDEL
+491 HDEDLGDSFDEL
-502 GDEEELHEEIAHNED
+502 GDEEELHGEISHDED

>member
-1 MYNLFINL
+1 
-9 KFQEG
+9 
-14 AILFMEKEF
+14 MEKEF
-23 LIVDFNPQ
+23 LIVDFEPQ
-31 ASADVGKYALRQSLI
+31 KSADVEKFALRQALI
-46 GSKEEVKPSEIKYAT
+46 GNKEAVEPSEIQYAT
-61 ENEYLA
+61 TNDYST
-67 RLIVRADDVEESV
+67 RLIVRADDAEKSV

-86 LFVVDKDHE
+86 LFAVDKDYE

-105 DETGSIKAIEPIIE
+105 DETGAIRVIDPIIE
-119 LAGDEEQAP
+119 LASDEEQAP
-128 AQPQEQEEAHELGET
+128 AQPQAQEEAHEKEET
-143 SKEELE
+143 SQEESE
-149 QKEASNEDS
+149 QKETSSEDS

-325 NKKVAVEKDVMTAI
+325 NKKVAAEKDVMTAI

-352 DFLRMKERYQNELD
+352 DFLRMKERYQNELN
-366 KITGAIAGNKRVVST
+366 KITGAIAGNKRVAST

-390 ETSHEE
+390 EESHEE
-396 VVAPVVEQ
+396 VVAPIVEQ
-404 EVHEELHQQ
+404 EAHEELHQQ

-418 EVPQISEDFD
+418 EVTQISEDFD

-448 ESTPVV
+448 ESTSVV
-454 ELQPELSHEEVA
+454 ELQPEVTHEEVA

-502 GDEEELHEEIAHNED
+502 GDEEELHGEISHDED

-537 EDEEVEA
+537 EDEEVES

>member
-1 MYNLFINL
+1 
-9 KFQEG
+9 
-14 AILFMEKEF
+14 MEKEF
-23 LIVDFNPQ
+23 LIVDFTPQ
-31 ASADVGKYALRQSLI
+31 GDANVTTYALRQSLI
-46 GSKEEVKPSEIKYAT
+46 GSKEAVAPSEIKYAT
-61 ENEYLA
+61 ENDYEN
-67 RLIVRADDVEESV
+67 RLIVQVDDVENSV

-86 LFVVDKDHE
+86 LFAVDKEYE
-95 PKAISVVLYN
+95 PRAISVVLYN
-105 DETGSIKAIEPIIE
+105 DETGSIKAVEPIIE
-119 LAGDEEQAP
+119 LAGEKEEQAP
-128 AQPQEQEEAHELGET
+128 AQPQEQEEAHGQGET
-143 SKEELE
+143 SQEESE
-149 QKEASNEDS
+149 RKEASNEDS

-227 KRLVVEQLKQSPSS
+227 KRLVVAQLKQSPSS

-316 IAELNQEVS
+316 IAELNEVVAT
-325 NKKVAVEKDVMTAI
+325 NKVAAEKDVMTAI
-339 VKSGGDSSTGRLL
+339 VKNGGDSSTGRLL

-390 ETSHEE
+390 EESHEE
-396 VVAPVVEQ
+396 VVAPTVEQ
-404 EVHEELHQQ
+404 ESNEELHQQ
-413 LPDKE
+413 LPGKE
-418 EVPQISEDFD
+418 EATQISEDFD

-454 ELQPELSHEEVA
+454 ESQPEVTHEEVA

-478 DDFEDVEEESPEQ
+478 DDFEDVEEESPKQ

-502 GDEEELHEEIAHNED
+502 GDEEEHHVEISHDED

>member
-1 MYNLFINL
+1 
-9 KFQEG
+9 
-14 AILFMEKEF
+14 MEKEF
-23 LIVDFNPQ
+23 LIVDFTPQ
-31 ASADVGKYALRQSLI
+31 GDAKFASYALRQSLI
-46 GSKEEVKPSEIKYAT
+46 GSKEAVDPSEIKYAT
-61 ENEYLA
+61 ENEYTT

-86 LFVVDKDHE
+86 LFVVDKDYE

-105 DETGSIKAIEPIIE
+105 DETGSIKVIDPIIE
-119 LAGDEEQAP
+119 LASANEEQAP
-128 AQPQEQEEAHELGET
+128 AQPQEQEEAHGQGET
-143 SKEELE
+143 SQEESE

-227 KRLVVEQLKQSPSS
+227 KRLVVAQLKQSPSS

-316 IAELNQEVS
+316 IAELSEAVAEN
-325 NKKVAVEKDVMTAI
+325 KVAAEKDVMTAI

-366 KITGAIAGNKRVVST
+366 KITGAIAGNKRVAST

-390 ETSHEE
+390 EESHEE

-404 EVHEELHQQ
+404 EAHEELHQQ

-418 EVPQISEDFD
+418 EATQISEDFD

-454 ELQPELSHEEVA
+454 ESQPELSNEEVA
-466 HNDIVDEDDLFE
+466 HDDIEDDFLE
-478 DDFEDVEEESPEQ
+478 DDFEDVAEESPKQ

-502 GDEEELHEEIAHNED
+502 GDEEGLHEEIAHDVDD
-517 EEFESE
+517 EFDVES

-537 EDEEVEA
+537 DDEEVEA

>member
-1 MYNLFINL
+1 
-9 KFQEG
+9 
-14 AILFMEKEF
+14 MEKEF
-23 LIVDFNPQ
+23 LIVDFTSQ
-31 ASADVGKYALRQSLI
+31 GDAKFASYALRQSLI
-46 GSKEEVKPSEIKYAT
+46 GSKEAVDPSEIKYAT
-61 ENEYLA
+61 ENEHTT

-86 LFVVDKDHE
+86 LFVVDKDYE

-105 DETGSIKAIEPIIE
+105 DETGAINAVEPIIE
-119 LAGDEEQAP
+119 LASANEEQAP
-128 AQPQEQEEAHELGET
+128 AQPQEQEEAHGQGET
-143 SKEELE
+143 SQEESE

-171 DLYERVNEPLHV
+171 DLYERVNEPLYV

-206 IRFILGKEIDELIR
+206 IRFIIGKEIDELIR

-316 IAELNQEVS
+316 IAELNEVVAT
-325 NKKVAVEKDVMTAI
+325 NKVAAEKDVMTAI
-339 VKSGGDSSTGRLL
+339 VKNGGDSSTGRLL

-390 ETSHEE
+390 EESHEE
-396 VVAPVVEQ
+396 VVAPTVEQ
-404 EVHEELHQQ
+404 ESHEELHQQ
-413 LPDKE
+413 LPGKE
-418 EVPQISEDFD
+418 EATQISEDFD

-448 ESTPVV
+448 ESAPVV
-454 ELQPELSHEEVA
+454 DSQPEVSHEEVA

-478 DDFEDVEEESPEQ
+478 DDFEDVAEESPK
-491 HEDLGDSFDEL
+491 HDEDLGDSFDEL
-502 GDEEELHEEIAHNED
+502 GDEEELHGEISHDED

>member
-1 MYNLFINL
+1 
-9 KFQEG
+9 
-14 AILFMEKEF
+14 MEKEF
-23 LIVDFNPQ
+23 LIVDFTPQ
-31 ASADVGKYALRQSLI
+31 GDAKFASYALRQSLI
-46 GSKEEVKPSEIKYAT
+46 GSKEAVEPSEIEYAT
-61 ENEYLA
+61 ENEYSN

-86 LFVVDKDHE
+86 LFVVDKDYE

-105 DETGSIKAIEPIIE
+105 DETGAINVVEPIIE
-119 LAGDEEQAP
+119 LASSNEEQAP
-128 AQPQEQEEAHELGET
+128 AQPQEQEEAHGQGET
-143 SKEELE
+143 SQEESE

-188 ADREVLS
+188 TDREVLS

-325 NKKVAVEKDVMTAI
+325 NKKVAAEKDVMTAI
-339 VKSGGDSSTGRLL
+339 VKNGGDSSTGRLL

-390 ETSHEE
+390 EESHDE
-396 VVAPVVEQ
+396 VVAPTVEQ
-404 EVHEELHQQ
+404 ESHEELHQQ
-413 LPDKE
+413 LPGKE
-418 EVPQISEDFD
+418 EATQISEDFD

-448 ESTPVV
+448 ESAPVV
-454 ELQPELSHEEVA
+454 DSQPEVSHEEVA

-478 DDFEDVEEESPEQ
+478 DDFEDVAEESPK
-491 HEDLGDSFDEL
+491 HDEDLGDSFDEL
-502 GDEEELHEEIAHNED
+502 GDEEELHGEISHDED

>member
-1 MYNLFINL
+1 
-9 KFQEG
+9 
-14 AILFMEKEF
+14 MEKEF
-23 LIVDFNPQ
+23 LIVDFEPQ
-31 ASADVGKYALRQSLI
+31 KSAEVEKFALRQALI
-46 GSKEEVKPSEIKYAT
+46 RNKEAVEPSEIQYAT
-61 ENEYLA
+61 TNDYST
-67 RLIVRADDVEESV
+67 RLIVRADDAEKSV

-86 LFVVDKDHE
+86 LFAVDKDYE
-95 PKAISVVLYN
+95 PRAISVVLYN
-105 DETGSIKAIEPIIE
+105 DETGAIRVIDPIIE
-119 LAGDEEQAP
+119 LAGDGEEQAP
-128 AQPQEQEEAHELGET
+128 AQPQEQKEAHEQGET
-143 SKEELE
+143 SQEESE
-149 QKEASNEDS
+149 QEEVSSEDS

-325 NKKVAVEKDVMTAI
+325 NKKVAAEKDVMTAI

-390 ETSHEE
+390 EESHEE

-404 EVHEELHQQ
+404 EVHEELHHQ

-418 EVPQISEDFD
+418 EATQISEDFD

-448 ESTPVV
+448 ESAPVV
-454 ELQPELSHEEVA
+454 ESQPEVTHEEVA
-466 HNDIVDEDDLFE
+466 HDDIVDDDGLFE
-478 DDFEDVEEESPEQ
+478 DDFEDVAEESPKHE
-491 HEDLGDSFDEL
+491 EDLGDSFDEL
-502 GDEEELHEEIAHNED
+502 GDEEELHGEISHDED

>member
-1 MYNLFINL
+1 
-9 KFQEG
+9 
-14 AILFMEKEF
+14 MEKEF
-23 LIVDFNPQ
+23 LIVDFTPQ
-31 ASADVGKYALRQSLI
+31 GDANVTTYALRQSLI
-46 GSKEEVKPSEIKYAT
+46 GSKEAVAPSEIKYAT
-61 ENEYLA
+61 ENDYEN
-67 RLIVRADDVEESV
+67 RLIVQVDDVENSV

-86 LFVVDKDHE
+86 LFAVDKEYE
-95 PKAISVVLYN
+95 PRAISVVLYN
-105 DETGSIKAIEPIIE
+105 DETGSIKAVEPIIE
-119 LAGDEEQAP
+119 LAGDKEEQAP
-128 AQPQEQEEAHELGET
+128 AQPQEQEEAHEQGET
-143 SKEELE
+143 SQEESE
-149 QKEASNEDS
+149 QKEALNEDS

-316 IAELNQEVS
+316 IAELSEAVAEN
-325 NKKVAVEKDVMTAI
+325 KVAAEKDVMAAI

-381 PVVEQPAFV
+381 QVVEQPAFV
-390 ETSHEE
+390 EESHEE

-404 EVHEELHQQ
+404 EVHEELHHQ

-418 EVPQISEDFD
+418 EATQISEDFD

-448 ESTPVV
+448 ESAPVV
-454 ELQPELSHEEVA
+454 ESQPEVTHEEVA

-502 GDEEELHEEIAHNED
+502 GDEEELYGEISHDED

-537 EDEEVEA
+537 EDDEVEA

>member
-1 MYNLFINL
+1 
-9 KFQEG
+9 
-14 AILFMEKEF
+14 MEKEF
-23 LIVDFNPQ
+23 LIVDFTPQ
-31 ASADVGKYALRQSLI
+31 GDANVTTYALRQSLI
-46 GSKEEVKPSEIKYAT
+46 GSKEAVAPSEIKYAT
-61 ENEYLA
+61 ENDYEN
-67 RLIVRADDVEESV
+67 RLIVQVDDVENSV

-86 LFVVDKDHE
+86 LFAVDKEYE
-95 PKAISVVLYN
+95 PRAISVVLYN

-119 LAGDEEQAP
+119 LAGDKEEQAPAP
-128 AQPQEQEEAHELGET
+128 AQPQEQEEAHEQGET
-143 SKEELE
+143 SQEESE
-149 QKEASNEDS
+149 QKESSNEDS

-241 ELLEYQSSLRALENQ
+241 ELLEYQSSLRSLENQ

-325 NKKVAVEKDVMTAI
+325 NKKVAAEKDVMTAI
-339 VKSGGDSSTGRLL
+339 VKNGGDSSTGRLL

-390 ETSHEE
+390 EESHEE

-404 EVHEELHQQ
+404 EAHEELHQQ

-454 ELQPELSHEEVA
+454 ESQPELSHEEVA

-502 GDEEELHEEIAHNED
+502 GDEEELHGEIAHDED

>member
-1 MYNLFINL
+1 
-9 KFQEG
+9 
-14 AILFMEKEF
+14 MEKEF
-23 LIVDFNPQ
+23 LIVDFTPQ
-31 ASADVGKYALRQSLI
+31 GDANVTTYALRQSLI
-46 GSKEEVKPSEIKYAT
+46 GSKEAVAPSEIKYAT
-61 ENEYLA
+61 ENDYEN
-67 RLIVRADDVEESV
+67 RLIVQVDDVEDSV

-86 LFVVDKDHE
+86 LFAVDKEYE
-95 PKAISVVLYN
+95 PRAISVVLYN
-105 DETGSIKAIEPIIE
+105 DETGSIKAVEPIIE
-119 LAGDEEQAP
+119 LAGDKEEQAP
-128 AQPQEQEEAHELGET
+128 AQPQEQEEAHEQGET
-143 SKEELE
+143 SQEESE
-149 QKEASNEDS
+149 QKEALNEDS

-316 IAELNQEVS
+316 IAELSEAVAEN
-325 NKKVAVEKDVMTAI
+325 KVAAEKDVMTAI
-339 VKSGGDSSTGRLL
+339 VKNGGDSSTGRLL

-390 ETSHEE
+390 EESHEE

-404 EVHEELHQQ
+404 EAHEELHQQ

-418 EVPQISEDFD
+418 EVAQISEDFD

-448 ESTPVV
+448 ESAPVV
-454 ELQPELSHEEVA
+454 EPQPEVSHEEVA

-478 DDFEDVEEESPEQ
+478 DDFEDVVQESPEQ

-502 GDEEELHEEIAHNED
+502 GDEEEHHGEISHDED

>member
-1 MYNLFINL
+1 
-9 KFQEG
+9 
-14 AILFMEKEF
+14 MEKEF
-23 LIVDFNPQ
+23 LIVDFTPQ
-31 ASADVGKYALRQSLI
+31 GDAKFASYALRQSLI
-46 GSKEEVKPSEIKYAT
+46 GSKEAVEPSEIKYAT
-61 ENEYLA
+61 ENDYSN
-67 RLIVRADDVEESV
+67 RLIIRADDVEESV

-86 LFVVDKDHE
+86 LFVVDKDYE

-105 DETGSIKAIEPIIE
+105 DETGAIRVIDPIIE

-128 AQPQEQEEAHELGET
+128 AQPQEQEEAHEQGET
-143 SKEELE
+143 SQEESE
-149 QKEASNEDS
+149 HEEASNEDS

-227 KRLVVEQLKQSPSS
+227 KRLVVAQLKQSPSS

-325 NKKVAVEKDVMTAI
+325 NKKVAAEKDVMTAI

-366 KITGAIAGNKRVVST
+366 KITGAIASNKRVVST
-381 PVVEQPAFV
+381 QVVEQPAFV
-390 ETSHEE
+390 EESHEE

-404 EVHEELHQQ
+404 EVHEELHHQ

-418 EVPQISEDFD
+418 EATQISEDFD

-448 ESTPVV
+448 ESAPVV
-454 ELQPELSHEEVA
+454 ESQPEVTHEEVA

-478 DDFEDVEEESPEQ
+478 DDFEDVAEESPK
-491 HEDLGDSFDEL
+491 HDEDLGDSFDEL
-502 GDEEELHEEIAHNED
+502 GDEEELHGEISHD
-517 EEFESE
+517 E

-537 EDEEVEA
+537 EDDEVEA